1 MSHSLTR
8 PEVLTLIG
16 PGGETYRGGDQ
27 EWYPDLW
34 QRRAGCGPT
43 TAAALLAYLSQ
54 TRPALAPLRP
64 LAGGTRTG
72 FAQYMQAL
80 WPYVTPGARG
90 LDKPESLV
98 LGCRSFALSRGC
110 RLEGEILKIPRRRED
125 RPTPAACR
133 DFLLRALD
141 NDCPVAFLNYS
152 NGSLP
157 NLDSWHWV
165 PLIALT
171 EGEGVLLCTILDEGE
186 EKVIDLALWQETTL
200 LGGALVSLFPD
211 PAMPE
216 AGGAGGQ
223 WHGIGR
229 GF

>member
-171 EGEGVLLCTILDEGE
+171 EGEEVLLCTVLDEGE
-186 EKVIDLALWQETTL
+186 EKVIDLALWLETTL
-200 LGGALVSLFPD
+200 LRGALAAVFP
-211 PAMPE
+211 
-216 AGGAGGQ
+216 
-223 WHGIGR
+223 
-229 GF
+229 

>member
-98 LGCRSFALSRGC
+98 LGCRSFALARGC
-110 RLEGEILKIPRRRED
+110 VLQGEVLKIPRRREK
-125 RPTPAACR
+125 RPSPAACR
-133 DFLLRALD
+133 DFLIRALD

-171 EGEGVLLCTILDEGE
+171 EGEEVLLCTVLDEGE
-186 EKVIDLALWQETTL
+186 EKVIDLALWLETTL

-211 PAMPE
+211 PAL
-216 AGGAGGQ
+216 
-223 WHGIGR
+223 
-229 GF
+229 

>member
-171 EGEGVLLCTILDEGE
+171 EGEEVLLCTVLDEGE

-200 LGGALVSLFPD
+200 LGGALAAVFP
-211 PAMPE
+211 
-216 AGGAGGQ
+216 
-223 WHGIGR
+223 
-229 GF
+229 

>member
-152 NGSLP
+152 NGALP

-171 EGEGVLLCTILDEGE
+171 EGEEVLLCTVLDEGE

-211 PAMPE
+211 PAL
-216 AGGAGGQ
+216 
-223 WHGIGR
+223 
-229 GF
+229 

>member
-110 RLEGEILKIPRRRED
+110 RLEGELLKIPRRRED
-125 RPTPAACR
+125 RPSPAACR
-133 DFLLRALD
+133 DFLIQALD
-141 NDCPVAFLNYS
+141 ADCPVAFLNFS

-211 PAMPE
+211 PAL
-216 AGGAGGQ
+216 
-223 WHGIGR
+223 
-229 GF
+229 

>member
-80 WPYVTPGARG
+80 WSYVTPGARG

-171 EGEGVLLCTILDEGE
+171 EGEEVLLCTVLDEGE
-186 EKVIDLALWQETTL
+186 EKVIDLALWLETTL
-200 LGGALVSLFPD
+200 LGGALASVFP
-211 PAMPE
+211 
-216 AGGAGGQ
+216 
-223 WHGIGR
+223 
-229 GF
+229 

>member
-141 NDCPVAFLNYS
+141 NDCPAAFLNYS

-171 EGEGVLLCTILDEGE
+171 EGEEVLLCTVLDEGE
-186 EKVIDLALWQETTL
+186 EKVIDLALWLETTL
-200 LGGALVSLFPD
+200 LGGALAAVFP
-211 PAMPE
+211 
-216 AGGAGGQ
+216 
-223 WHGIGR
+223 
-229 GF
+229 

>member
-110 RLEGEILKIPRRRED
+110 VLQGEVLKIPRRREN
-125 RPTPAACR
+125 RPSPAACR
-133 DFLLRALD
+133 DFLIRALD
-141 NDCPVAFLNYS
+141 ADCPVAFLNYS

-171 EGEGVLLCTILDEGE
+171 EGEEVLLCTVLDEGE
-186 EKVIDLALWQETTL
+186 EKVIDLTLWLETTL
-200 LGGALVSLFPD
+200 LGGALAAVFP
-211 PAMPE
+211 
-216 AGGAGGQ
+216 
-223 WHGIGR
+223 
-229 GF
+229 

>member
-34 QRRAGCGPT
+34 QRRSGCGPT

-171 EGEGVLLCTILDEGE
+171 EGEEVLLCTVLDEGE
-186 EKVIDLALWQETTL
+186 EKVIDLALWLETTL
-200 LGGALVSLFPD
+200 LGGALAAVFP
-211 PAMPE
+211 
-216 AGGAGGQ
+216 
-223 WHGIGR
+223 
-229 GF
+229 

>member
-1 MSHSLTR
+1 M
-8 PEVLTLIG
+8 E
-16 PGGETYRGGDQ
+16 
-27 EWYPDLW
+27 
-34 QRRAGCGPT
+34 
-43 TAAALLAYLSQ
+43 
-54 TRPALAPLRP
+54 
-64 LAGGTRTG
+64 
-72 FAQYMQAL
+72 AL
-80 WPYVTPGARG
+80 WPYVTPGSRG

-110 RLEGEILKIPRRRED
+110 VLQGEILKIPRRRED

-171 EGEGVLLCTILDEGE
+171 EGEGVLLCTILDEGA

-200 LGGALVSLFPD
+200 LGGALVRLFPD

>member
-133 DFLLRALD
+133 NFLLRALD

-171 EGEGVLLCTILDEGE
+171 EGEEVLLCTVLDEGE
-186 EKVIDLALWQETTL
+186 EKVIDLALWLETTL
-200 LGGALVSLFPD
+200 LGGALAAVFP
-211 PAMPE
+211 
-216 AGGAGGQ
+216 
-223 WHGIGR
+223 
-229 GF
+229 

>member
-133 DFLLRALD
+133 NFLLRALD

-171 EGEGVLLCTILDEGE
+171 EGEEVLLCTVLDEGK
-186 EKVIDLALWQETTL
+186 EKVIDLALWLETTL
-200 LGGALVSLFPD
+200 LGGALAAVFP
-211 PAMPE
+211 
-216 AGGAGGQ
+216 
-223 WHGIGR
+223 
-229 GF
+229 

>member
-16 PGGETYRGGDQ
+16 PGGESYRGGDQ

-171 EGEGVLLCTILDEGE
+171 EGEEVLLCTILDEGA

-211 PAMPE
+211 PAL
-216 AGGAGGQ
+216 
-223 WHGIGR
+223 
-229 GF
+229 

>member
-171 EGEGVLLCTILDEGE
+171 EGEEVLLCTVLDEGE
-186 EKVIDLALWQETTL
+186 EKVIDLALWLETTL
-200 LGGALVSLFPD
+200 LGGALASVFP
-211 PAMPE
+211 
-216 AGGAGGQ
+216 
-223 WHGIGR
+223 
-229 GF
+229 

>member
-16 PGGETYRGGDQ
+16 PRGETYRGGDQ

-54 TRPALAPLRP
+54 TRPALAPLCP

-171 EGEGVLLCTILDEGE
+171 EGEEVLLCTVLDEGE
-186 EKVIDLALWQETTL
+186 EKVIDLALWLETTL
-200 LGGALVSLFPD
+200 LGGALAAVFP
-211 PAMPE
+211 
-216 AGGAGGQ
+216 
-223 WHGIGR
+223 
-229 GF
+229 

>member
-141 NDCPVAFLNYS
+141 SDCPVAFLNYS

-171 EGEGVLLCTILDEGE
+171 EGEEVLLCTVLDEGE
-186 EKVIDLALWQETTL
+186 EKVIDLALWLETTL

-211 PAMPE
+211 PAL
-216 AGGAGGQ
+216 
-223 WHGIGR
+223 
-229 GF
+229 

>member
-141 NDCPVAFLNYS
+141 NDCPVAFLNFS

-186 EKVIDLALWQETTL
+186 EKVIDLALWLETTL
-200 LGGALVSLFPD
+200 LGGALAAVFP
-211 PAMPE
+211 
-216 AGGAGGQ
+216 
-223 WHGIGR
+223 
-229 GF
+229 

>member
-171 EGEGVLLCTILDEGE
+171 EGEEVLLCTVLDEGE
-186 EKVIDLALWQETTL
+186 EKVIDLTLWLETTL
-200 LGGALVSLFPD
+200 LGGALAAVFP
-211 PAMPE
+211 
-216 AGGAGGQ
+216 
-223 WHGIGR
+223 
-229 GF
+229 

>member
-110 RLEGEILKIPRRRED
+110 VLQGEVLKIPRRRED

-171 EGEGVLLCTILDEGE
+171 EGEEVLLCTVLDEGE
-186 EKVIDLALWQETTL
+186 EKVIDLALWLETTL
-200 LGGALVSLFPD
+200 LGGALAAVFP
-211 PAMPE
+211 
-216 AGGAGGQ
+216 
-223 WHGIGR
+223 
-229 GF
+229 

>member
-141 NDCPVAFLNYS
+141 HDCPVAFLNYA

-171 EGEGVLLCTILDEGE
+171 EGEEVLLCTVLDEGE
-186 EKVIDLALWQETTL
+186 EKVIDLALWLETTL
-200 LGGALVSLFPD
+200 LGGALAAVFP
-211 PAMPE
+211 
-216 AGGAGGQ
+216 
-223 WHGIGR
+223 
-229 GF
+229 

>member
-200 LGGALVSLFPD
+200 LGGALAAVFP
-211 PAMPE
+211 
-216 AGGAGGQ
+216 
-223 WHGIGR
+223 
-229 GF
+229 

>member
-16 PGGETYRGGDQ
+16 PGGESYRGGDQ

-125 RPTPAACR
+125 RPTPAACW

-171 EGEGVLLCTILDEGE
+171 EGEEVLLCTVLDEGE
-186 EKVIDLALWQETTL
+186 EKVIDLALWLETTL

-211 PAMPE
+211 PAL
-216 AGGAGGQ
+216 
-223 WHGIGR
+223 
-229 GF
+229 

>member
-16 PGGETYRGGDQ
+16 PGGESYRGGDQ

-141 NDCPVAFLNYS
+141 SDCPVAFLNYS
-152 NGSLP
+152 NGALP

-171 EGEGVLLCTILDEGE
+171 EGEEVLLCTVLDEGE
-186 EKVIDLALWQETTL
+186 EKVIDLALWLETTL
-200 LGGALVSLFPD
+200 LGGALAAVFP
-211 PAMPE
+211 
-216 AGGAGGQ
+216 
-223 WHGIGR
+223 
-229 GF
+229 

>member
-133 DFLLRALD
+133 NFLLRALD

-171 EGEGVLLCTILDEGE
+171 EGEEVLLCTVLDEGE
-186 EKVIDLALWQETTL
+186 EKVIDLALWLETTL
-200 LGGALVSLFPD
+200 LGGALASVFP
-211 PAMPE
+211 
-216 AGGAGGQ
+216 
-223 WHGIGR
+223 
-229 GF
+229 